1 MWCWMALFCGFPR
14 LFAIRLAPFPRFLR
28 VGSIETPGGFAFI
41 VQIALFHTHDFP
53 VFLHLR
59 SIDGQNRV
67 SAVADI
73 HAALGQS
80 IAAHERLAPQ
90 PERPQLPRELAH
102 GERGNGLRG
111 VENVPHGAEIELVA
125 IGAERKL
132 AEEKGIGEI
141 GALEM
146 RGAVARHEEKPETGI
161 GDEGEG
167 REVGAAT
174 PTVNQGNNN
183 GTIMEQ

>member
-1 MWCWMALFCGFPR
+1 M
-14 LFAIRLAPFPRFLR
+14 FAIRLAPFPRFLR

-90 PERPQLPRELAH
+90 PERPQLPSELAH
-102 GERGNGLRG
+102 GERGNGLGG
-111 VENVPHGAEIELVA
+111 VENVPHGAEIE
-125 IGAERKL
+125 AERKL
-132 AEEKGIGEI
+132 AEEKGVGEI
-141 GALEM
+141 WTLEM

>member
-1 MWCWMALFCGFPR
+1 MAIFCGFPR
-14 LFAIRLAPFPRFLR
+14 LLAIRLAPFPRFLCA
-28 VGSIETPGGFAFI
+28 GSIETSHRFAFI
-41 VQIALFHTHDFP
+41 VEIALPETHDFP

-59 SIDGQNRV
+59 SVDGQNRV
-67 SAVADI
+67 AAVADI

-80 IAAHERLAPQ
+80 IAAHEGLAAQ
-90 PERPQLPRELAH
+90 PERLQLPGELPH

-111 VENVPHGAEIELVA
+111 VEDVPHGAEIELVA
-125 IGAERKL
+125 IRAARQL

-141 GALEM
+141 GALEV

-161 GDEGEG
+161 GDEGQG

-174 PTVNQGNNN
+174 PTVNQGNTN
-183 GTIMEQ
+183 GTLMEH